1 MLNFDVPIAP
11 SAVNHIHGLDGL
23 RAIAIIGVVLYHLF
37 PDTIQGGF
45 LGVSLFL
52 VISGFLMMIVCE
64 RAWQKNE
71 FSVLSFYKKRLK
83 RIYPALF
90 IVVLSTACFLT
101 LFLPDELRGIRQEVL
116 SIFGGYNNWWQ
127 ISQNASYFT
136 RLENSSAFTH
146 LWSLSIE
153 LQYYLVWPLLFL
165 MYKLVSPKFSE
176 ARGANI
182 FLFAAILSAVVMFVL
197 YRPGKD
203 PSRIY
208 YGTDTRCFSLFLGA
222 YLGAIYSDIKRI
234 RFSLQGKRFAI
245 GCLVTCMT
253 VLIAFCLFMNGQD
266 PFTYRG
272 GMFLADIF
280 FTGVV
285 ALAIHPQLPVGKWL
299 DILPLSWIG
308 KRSYEI
314 YLWYFPVISL
324 YEKLVKTPRTPLH
337 IFIQIAAILILS
349 SGVHYFLAALYA
361 SESMGG
367 LFGNR
372 RNHA

>member
-146 LWSLSIE
+146 LWSL
-153 LQYYLVWPLLFL
+153 
-165 MYKLVSPKFSE
+165 K
-176 ARGANI
+176 
-182 FLFAAILSAVVMFVL
+182 
-197 YRPGKD
+197 
-203 PSRIY
+203 
-208 YGTDTRCFSLFLGA
+208 
-222 YLGAIYSDIKRI
+222 
-234 RFSLQGKRFAI
+234 
-245 GCLVTCMT
+245 
-253 VLIAFCLFMNGQD
+253 
-266 PFTYRG
+266 
-272 GMFLADIF
+272 
-280 FTGVV
+280 
-285 ALAIHPQLPVGKWL
+285 
-299 DILPLSWIG
+299 
-308 KRSYEI
+308 
-314 YLWYFPVISL
+314 
-324 YEKLVKTPRTPLH
+324 
-337 IFIQIAAILILS
+337 
-349 SGVHYFLAALYA
+349 
-361 SESMGG
+361 
-367 LFGNR
+367 
-372 RNHA
+372 